1 MSAKRLLFGV
11 AILLASCDGVTP
23 EPGPEDE
30 AGDPQLAVNRFGVT
44 GSGSSA
50 QFFVNEAAWADLH
63 YRLNGALQQNVR
75 MAVVNG
81 RNDFTVGGLSDG
93 SRIDYNFTYFD
104 GACSCA
110 IDTPLTTYLHAAG
123 GTPIDAGVQVDAGS
137 PPVDPP
143 PPGGGAYPEPPA
155 PTAPLTGGADG
166 RASVVPLFSA
176 GGSLEPATVTQTATA
191 IITTVGDRVRDRHAR
206 ESQFRIYDHFLPLYF
221 QARTYSLEIIDEVA
235 KGGTKIVVNMRTVHP
250 MDAPNFRAFFRGLNT
265 VAEYF
270 HNADF
275 TRVNDFLYTAT
286 VTFNAK
292 DNRPIQRGDR
302 MELEVGIF
310 LRNPIEGRFN
320 YYSSVML
327 YVVGTGGIAPFE
339 GIGPQLDSF
348 ALPEKA
354 LLGGKATL
362 NYPYSNEPD
371 KRFMQMATNL
381 APISA
386 QPWVE
391 GRRLHHTDFNDGTH
405 SEPQNPVFTAQANK
419 VGPNFVARSCVA
431 CHVRNGRGAPP
442 AVNAI
447 LGNYGVEVR
456 ELNGGVVG
464 PHTRLGTTLQSLS
477 TNATPEATVRLA
489 GWITRTG
496 TFSDGTPFELRRP
509 SFAGTG
515 PVPTIYSARIAPPL
529 VGLGLLE
536 AVDESTIAA
545 LVDINDANGDGVSG
559 RIQFVTDPQTG
570 ATRMGRFGYKA
581 AQARVQHQVAIAL
594 NRDLGVKTSIFPTLD
609 CGAAQAGCTSA
620 KPSVADAD
628 LQKLA
633 RYVTLLGVPARR
645 DYAGSQALAGEALFA
660 SAGCA
665 TCHRATLTTGANH
678 PHAELRNQTIR
689 PYTDLLLHDLGP
701 GLADNLPQGTASG
714 AEWRTAPLWGIGHT
728 ADVGGVES
736 YLHDGRARNLSE
748 AILWHDGEARAA
760 KTRFSQMSA
769 SERAALIAF
778 LKTL

>member
-1 MSAKRLLFGV
+1 
-11 AILLASCDGVTP
+11 
-23 EPGPEDE
+23 
-30 AGDPQLAVNRFGVT
+30 
-44 GSGSSA
+44 
-50 QFFVNEAAWADLH
+50 
-63 YRLNGALQQNVR
+63 
-75 MAVVNG
+75 
-81 RNDFTVGGLSDG
+81 
-93 SRIDYNFTYFD
+93 
-104 GACSCA
+104 
-110 IDTPLTTYLHAAG
+110 
-123 GTPIDAGVQVDAGS
+123 
-137 PPVDPP
+137 
-143 PPGGGAYPEPPA
+143 AYPDPPA

-166 RASVVPLFSA
+166 RSSVVPLFPA
-176 GGSLEPATVTQTATA
+176 GTTLEPATVTQTATA

-221 QARTYSLEIIDEVA
+221 QARTHSLEIIDEVA
-235 KGGTKIVVNMRTVHP
+235 KGGSKIVFNMRTVHP

-275 TRVNDFLYTAT
+275 TKVNDFLYTTT

-292 DNRPIQRGDR
+292 DNHPIRIGDR
-302 MELEVGIF
+302 MEVEVGIF
-310 LRNPIEGRFN
+310 LANPIEGRFN

-327 YVVGTGGIAPFE
+327 YIVGTGGIAPFE
-339 GIGPQLDSF
+339 GIGSLLDSF
-348 ALPEKA
+348 PLPDKA
-354 LLGGKATL
+354 LLGGRTTL

-371 KRFMQMATNL
+371 KRFMQLATNL

-405 SEPQNPVFTAQANK
+405 SEPQNPVFTAQSGK
-419 VGPNFVARSCVA
+419 VGPNFVAKSCVS
-431 CHVRNGRGAPP
+431 CHVRNGRGVPP
-442 AVNAI
+442 AVNSTLA
-447 LGNYGVEVR
+447 NYAVEVR
-456 ELNGGVVG
+456 ELSGSTAG
-464 PHTRLGTTLQSLS
+464 PHSRLGSVLQSFS
-477 TNATPEATVRLA
+477 TNAQPEATVRLA
-489 GWITRTG
+489 GWVKQTG
-496 TFSDGTPFELRRP
+496 RFTDGTAFELQRP
-509 SFAGTG
+509 ALAGTG

-570 ATRMGRFGYKA
+570 ATRLGRFGYKA
-581 AQARVQHQVAIAL
+581 VQPRLQHQVAIAF
-594 NRDLGVKTSIFPTLD
+594 NRDMGVKTSIFPTLD
-609 CGAAQAGCTSA
+609 CGSAQSGCTSS
-620 KPSVADAD
+620 KPNVADAD
-628 LQKLA
+628 VQKLT
-633 RYVTLLGVPARR
+633 RYIALLGVPARR
-645 DYAGSQALAGEALFA
+645 DHAGAQANAGEALFT

-665 TCHRATLTTGANH
+665 TCHRATLTTSANH
-678 PHAELRNQTIR
+678 PNAELRSQTIR

-714 AEWRTAPLWGIGHT
+714 AEWRTTPLWGIGHT
-728 ADVGGVES
+728 ADVSGTES

-748 AILWHDGEARAA
+748 AILWHDGEARTA

-769 SERAALIAF
+769 SDRAALIAF